1 MFKHV
6 LISTDGS
13 TLSRKAAKA
22 GIAFA
27 KAIGARVTVYHALET
42 TLSYLAGDGAII
54 DASLIESLEKHA
66 RAQGDKYV
74 AEIAK
79 TARASRVACTTYI
92 TQPVT
97 SYQGIIAAAKTKK
110 CDAIFMG
117 SHGRSGVASLLLG
130 SVTQQVL
137 AHSKIP
143 VIVYR

>member
-66 RAQGDKYV
+66 RAQGDKCV

-79 TARASRVACTTYI
+79 TARVSRVACTTYI